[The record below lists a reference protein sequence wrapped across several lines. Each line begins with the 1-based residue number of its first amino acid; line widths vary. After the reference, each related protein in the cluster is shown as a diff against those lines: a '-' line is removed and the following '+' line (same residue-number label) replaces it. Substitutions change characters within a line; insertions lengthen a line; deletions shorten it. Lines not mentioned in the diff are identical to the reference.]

1 MSLSGL
7 FMKREPM
14 ATTTAS
20 KRSDMMTTVVRSLPV
35 GLLRTVPAVGML
47 KVGAW
52 TVVGVLISVMAGAV
66 GWVVIGA

>member
-7 FMKREPM
+7 FKKREPM

-35 GLLRTVPAVGML
+35 GEL
-47 KVGAW
+47 KVGVVELGAW
-52 TVVGVLISVMAGAV
+52 TVVGVLILVMAGAV
-66 GWVVIGA
+66 GWVKLGA